1 MRFLLDTCVISE
13 LAKRVP
19 NGNVVAWLRA
29 QDPESLY
36 LSFVTIGELKKG
48 IVKRNGDA
56 RALSLERW
64 LNDDIISGF
73 SDRLLPVDQMVAL
86 AWGQICGEAERLGVK
101 RPVSD
106 SLIAATAL
114 AHGMTVATRNVSDMA
129 YTGVPVVNPFE

>member
-48 IVKRNGDA
+48 IVKRNGEVSGV
-56 RALSLERW
+56 LS
-64 LNDDIISGF
+64 
-73 SDRLLPVDQMVAL
+73 
-86 AWGQICGEAERLGVK
+86 
-101 RPVSD
+101 
-106 SLIAATAL
+106 
-114 AHGMTVATRNVSDMA
+114 
-129 YTGVPVVNPFE
+129 